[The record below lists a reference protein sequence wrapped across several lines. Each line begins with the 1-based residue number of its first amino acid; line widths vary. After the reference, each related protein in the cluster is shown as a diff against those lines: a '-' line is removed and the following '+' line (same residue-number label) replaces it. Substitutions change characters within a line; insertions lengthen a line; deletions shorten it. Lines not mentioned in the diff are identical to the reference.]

1 MIDGPLSV
9 ERVMV
14 QRDRIMVLVR
24 VPEGPAAHLTE
35 AQRDYLLSV
44 RPRLA
49 RHACINAQGQ
59 PFGAIMA
66 ETSLPHVL
74 EHLIIDFQAELSR
87 GAVSRSF
94 ANAVSADKSDGTSTA
109 DAQSGRTRSPLT
121 FVGTTE
127 WLSEREGLARIE
139 VNFTD
144 DLIALDALKRACA
157 LLDEGM
163 VATL

>member
-1 MIDGPLSV
+1 MTAAPLAV

-14 QRDRIMVLVR
+14 QRDRILVLVR
-24 VPEGPAAHLTE
+24 VAGGPAAHLTE
-35 AQRDYLLSV
+35 AQRDYLLAA

-49 RHACINAQGQ
+49 RHACINAQGR

-87 GAVSRSF
+87 AP
-94 ANAVSADKSDGTSTA
+94 APPESAA
-109 DAQSGRTRSPLT
+109 PRPAPAAPRPAAARPPLT

-127 WLSEREGLARIE
+127 WLNEGEGLARIE

-144 DLIALDALKRACA
+144 DLIALDALKRARA

-163 VATL
+163 VAAP